1 MVLLGLYTIEHLKY
15 SKNYLS
21 IPLHIIEAVPLH
33 CIGGV
38 AVAAPDRVQTTL
50 APHHIDMGARGIY
63 HTGNRLNDFTGK
75 EWVFSTRSVMNK
87 AYPPSFQLELR
98 SRHGGQKPP
107 ELCADLIRTF
117 TKAGQRV
124 LDPFMGV
131 GGTLLGAT
139 ISDRR
144 ALGVEINPEWTG
156 IYEEVCRREGIPAQE
171 HIIGDSRTVLA
182 EVEPASFDLLL
193 TDVPYWDMDRRR
205 RSQGKFKR
213 AGGEASER
221 RQSKLHRFAEDSE
234 TAPSTG
240 IAGQGEW
247 LDLLANVFGQ
257 ARRALKPRAYL
268 AVFIGDMYHSGQYHP
283 LSMYVTGV
291 LQNLG
296 YTMKANL
303 VWYDVSKKLNVYGY
317 RYEFIPSMVHQNIL
331 VFRNG

>member
-1 MVLLGLYTIEHLKY
+1 M
-15 SKNYLS
+15 
-21 IPLHIIEAVPLH
+21 
-33 CIGGV
+33 
-38 AVAAPDRVQTTL
+38 AAPNRVQAPL
-50 APHHIDMGARGIY
+50 APHHVDMGERGIY
-63 HTGNRLNDFTGK
+63 HTGNRLNDLTGK

-107 ELCADLIRTF
+107 ELCAELIRTF

-139 ISDRR
+139 ISDRQ
-144 ALGVEINPEWTG
+144 ALGVEINPEWTS
-156 IYEEVCRREGIPAQE
+156 IYEEVCRRESILTQPY
-171 HIIGDSRTVLA
+171 ITGDSREVLA
-182 EVEPASFDLLL
+182 GLETGSFDLLL

-221 RQSKLHRFAEDSE
+221 RQSKLHRFAGDEQAE
-234 TAPSTG
+234 PVAG
-240 IAGQGEW
+240 IDGKEEW
-247 LDLLANVFGQ
+247 LELLAQVFGE
-257 ARRALKPRAYL
+257 ARRALKPRAYV

-291 LQNLG
+291 LQAIGL
-296 YTMKANL
+296 TMKANL